1 MRANRHHGTQ
11 KIREKRRAPKLIKIL
26 RTKTVCPVQKNFNKY
41 FFMGK
46 PQLETLWLWQ
56 VPGIQAGDSHS
67 LLFWASWYTPPSHF
81 AGIERWPGK
90 NIKNWHKPPC
100 TTQRAIIRMWQGQ
113 KRQRDSLVCP
123 FPSLPCRGQIVS
135 RLSWA
140 NKLRLPMRIVRICSA
155 FSFFFPPI
163 LTLIPIPIAPP
174 HFPSPF
180 SCWPD
185 RLINDKC
192 EALTWFHETKPADW
206 QA

>member
-1 MRANRHHGTQ
+1 
-11 KIREKRRAPKLIKIL
+11 
-26 RTKTVCPVQKNFNKY
+26 
-41 FFMGK
+41 MGK

-67 LLFWASWYTPPSHF
+67 LLFWASWYTSPSHF

-155 FSFFFPPI
+155 FSFFFPRFWRWFRFLSHRRI
-163 LTLIPIPIAPP
+163 FLRHFHVGRTVWLTISAR
-174 HFPSPF
+174 HWHDF
-180 SCWPD
+180 
-185 RLINDKC
+185 
-192 EALTWFHETKPADW
+192 TKPN
-206 QA
+206 QPTGRPNCPC